1 MWIDG
6 PARSFAG
13 RGAPWVRRIAVIAA
27 AAALLPAGWLFTAP
41 AANACPSGFAS
52 DPFTGQCYTPN
63 ALPTVA
69 GIPCIPGKSL
79 GTCLGILQNQSPPG
93 GGPPPGGPWP

>member
-1 MWIDG
+1 MARLLSVVAAG
-6 PARSFAG
+6 GLLVVGQLVAPPPAS
-13 RGAPWVRRIAVIAA
+13 
-27 AAALLPAGWLFTAP
+27 
-41 AANACPSGFAS
+41 ACPSGFFS

-63 ALPTVA
+63 SLPTVS

>member
-1 MWIDG
+1 MATPLG
-6 PARSFAG
+6 AARVLAAAG
-13 RGAPWVRRIAVIAA
+13 CLLMAGGLMAAGQLIAA
-27 AAALLPAGWLFTAP
+27 PVAK
-41 AANACPSGFAS
+41 ACPSGFFS
-52 DPFTGQCYTPN
+52 DPYTGQCYTPN
-63 ALPTVA
+63 SLPTVA

>member
-1 MWIDG
+1 MS
-6 PARSFAG
+6 RH
-13 RGAPWVRRIAVIAA
+13 RRILLAGAA
-27 AAALLPAGWLFTAP
+27 AAAFVGLPVAAAP
-41 AANACPSGFAS
+41 PVSACPSGFVT

-69 GIPCIPGKSL
+69 GHPCIPGKSL

>member
-1 MWIDG
+1 MKLPRPG
-6 PARSFAG
+6 PLG
-13 RGAPWVRRIAVIAA
+13 LAVGLATAFTVLPVAA
-27 AAALLPAGWLFTAP
+27 APSAS
-41 AANACPSGFAS
+41 ACPSGFTT

-69 GIPCIPGKSL
+69 GIPCIPGRSL

-93 GGPPPGGPWP
+93 GGPPPGWPWP